1 MTEAGWTRGR
11 PTKPGW
17 YWWRDCDCP
26 SDPIIVR
33 VVHDGY
39 GLIVYGLEEYS
50 RRLYETRG
58 EWLGPIS
65 PDDRQQGRVEGLRK
79 AAIICR
85 ERGKPHDIEWWMTA
99 SKKEVSA
106 QTAIDCAEL
115 IEKLAQAAQE
125 GGAGDAKK

>member
-58 EWLGPIS
+58 EWLGPLS
-65 PDDRQQGRVEGLRK
+65 PDSYQQGRVAGARDYRDT
-79 AAIICR
+79 IIK
-85 ERGKPHDIEWWMTA
+85 ELDLDN
-99 SKKEVSA
+99 SKQQEFTRTDVILA
-106 QTAIDCAEL
+106 LAHADDA
-115 IEKLAQAAQE
+115 LAQQAQ
-125 GGAGDAKK
+125 DDQLAKGEQ